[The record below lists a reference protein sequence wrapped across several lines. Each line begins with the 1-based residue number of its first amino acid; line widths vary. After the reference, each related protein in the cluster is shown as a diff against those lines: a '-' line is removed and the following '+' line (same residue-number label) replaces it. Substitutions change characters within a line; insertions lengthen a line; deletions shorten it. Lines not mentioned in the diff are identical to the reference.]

1 MKTLLSLSVAIFIS
15 FSAFEKPVLSPS
27 TSLWINVVEVAE
39 SQQTC
44 DCKKD
49 LAYINEQV
57 QEMVSFKKQIKGE
70 QLKNYLRLYDDL
82 YSSVTEETPI
92 AECYLKLNTLIS
104 MVRDKHARI
113 LHIKNP
119 ITNEML
125 ESDSAMETFRTSEA
139 FLNHPKTDQ
148 DITKL
153 SSKLAEKEY
162 ESIEGIYAYQDMLK
176 IGIVKNGEI
185 YQGVVLESTS
195 KNWLPGQI
203 KYTLKPVAENMYDV
217 MTSDYPGGKMRILRA
232 LLHYDGRIW
241 HLKKD
246 NDEEYTHVGE
256 DQNDWEFK
264 QIDDYTQYVYFGSFS
279 NADENVQAFEK
290 FYETYKEAFTAK
302 NIIVD
307 LRDNAGG
314 NSKYSDPFY
323 KIIKK
328 NKMNVFVVTNF
339 FTGSNGEQFTLK
351 LKGLKNAKHLGQ
363 RTYGALAYGSNY
375 GKLLETPSGEFA
387 IYPTDMNFH
396 KFIDYEYVGVQP
408 EMQLDFDKDWI
419 EQTLDIIAQQ

>member
-1 MKTLLSLSVAIFIS
+1 MKTLLSLSLAIFIS
-15 FSAFEKPVLSPS
+15 FSAFAK
-27 TSLWINVVEVAE
+27 AE
-39 SQQTC
+39 SPQNC

-70 QLKNYLRLYDDL
+70 KLQNYLKTYKELSDTA
-82 YSSVTEETPI
+82 TEVTPI
-92 AECYLKLNTLIS
+92 AECYLMLNDLIS
-104 MVRDKHARI
+104 LVQDKHARI

-119 ITNEML
+119 ITTEML
-125 ESDSAMETFRTSEA
+125 ESETAMESYRAGEA
-139 FLNHPKTDQ
+139 FQNHPKTEQ
-148 DITKL
+148 DIETL
-153 SSKLAEKEY
+153 NTTLAAKEY
-162 ESIEGIYAYQDMLK
+162 NTIEGIYDYQEKLK
-176 IGIVKNGEI
+176 IGIVQNGDI
-185 YQGVVLESTS
+185 YQGIVLASAS
-195 KNWLPGQI
+195 KNWVVGQI
-203 KYTLKPVAENMYDV
+203 KYTIKPVAPDMYDV

-232 LLHYDGRIW
+232 LLNYDGRLW
-241 HLKKD
+241 HLKKE
-246 NDEEYTHVGE
+246 NGVEYTHVDE
-256 DQNDWEFK
+256 DQKDWEFK
-264 QIDDYTQYVYFGSFS
+264 QINDNTQYVYFGSFS

-290 FYETYKEAFTAK
+290 FYETYKDAFKAK

-323 KIIKK
+323 KIIKRK
-328 NKMNVFVVTNF
+328 KMNVFVVTNF

-408 EMQLDFDKDWI
+408 EIQLDFDKDWI
-419 EQTLDIIAQQ
+419 EQTLDIIAQH